1 MYLLLRFH
9 LSVTGVL
16 IRNNTPALRHLFY
29 LQDYGMNATTN
40 GIKNKNTASLMAAL
54 ERLRSSPKIILLIS
68 ASVAIT
74 LIIALILW
82 AKSPAYRVLYSN
94 ISDQDGGAIVAQ
106 LTQMNVP
113 YRFQERGGAIM
124 VPEDKVHEARLT
136 LAQLGLPKGGAVG
149 FELLD
154 QEKFGIS
161 QFSEQVNFQRA
172 LEGELARTIET
183 LGSVQ
188 NARVHLA
195 MPKPS
200 MFVREQKP
208 ASASVTVTLSQGRSL
223 DSGQVSAI
231 TYLISSAVPGLNAD
245 NVTIVDQS
253 GHLLTQSG
261 GQAMQTT
268 QLKYTS
274 EVEADYQ
281 QRIQTILATIVG
293 RNNVK
298 AQVTAQIDFTQH
310 EQTAEQF
317 QPNTAPDKMAIRS
330 RQTSDAEQGSK
341 NGVGGVPGALSNQP
355 PTPATAPITQVPAP
369 NQPAQGAAANNANNA
384 GNNNAARNGAGAAET
399 TVATP
404 MPFNNRKDNT
414 TNYELDRTLTHIKRS
429 TGSIERLSVAV
440 VVNYLPGKDGAPVA
454 LTPEQLEQVN
464 ALVKETMGYSAARGD
479 TINIVNSPFTAVEE
493 DPAPPFWK
501 QEGFINLLLSAARY
515 LLIAIV
521 AWILWRK
528 AVQPA
533 WLRNQEL
540 VLQRLELEKQA
551 RQAEI
556 DANTRRAESGA
567 RAKAEQRVETE
578 INTQSLRELAEQEP
592 RVIALVIRQWM
603 NKELKS

>member
-1 MYLLLRFH
+1 
-9 LSVTGVL
+9 
-16 IRNNTPALRHLFY
+16 
-29 LQDYGMNATTN
+29 
-40 GIKNKNTASLMAAL
+40 
-54 ERLRSSPKIILLIS
+54 
-68 ASVAIT
+68 
-74 LIIALILW
+74 
-82 AKSPAYRVLYSN
+82 
-94 ISDQDGGAIVAQ
+94 
-106 LTQMNVP
+106 
-113 YRFQERGGAIM
+113 
-124 VPEDKVHEARLT
+124 
-136 LAQLGLPKGGAVG
+136 LPKGGAVG

-183 LGSVQ
+183 LGTVQ

-208 ASASVTVTLSQGRSL
+208 PSAAVTVTLSNGRTL
-223 DSGQVSAI
+223 DSGQVNAI

-253 GHLLTQSG
+253 GRLLTQSG

-310 EQTAEQF
+310 EQTAEQY
-317 QPNTAPDKMAIRS
+317 QPNSSPDKMAIRS

-355 PTPATAPITQVPAP
+355 PVPATAPITQPPVA
-369 NQPAQGAAANNANNA
+369 NQPAQGNNAANNNA
-384 GNNNAARNGAGAAET
+384 TQAAGTAET

-440 VVNYLPGKDGAPVA
+440 VVNYLPGKDGTPVA

-479 TINIVNSPFTAVEE
+479 TINIVNSPFTPVEE
-493 DPAPPFWK
+493 EPAPPFWK
-501 QEGFINLLLSAARY
+501 QEGFINLLMSAARY
-515 LLIAIV
+515 LLIALV
-521 AWILWRK
+521 AWFLWRK

-551 RQAEI
+551 RQEEL
-556 DANTRRAESGA
+556 DASARRAESGA
-567 RAKAEQRVETE
+567 RAKAEQRE
-578 INTQSLRELAEQEP
+578 EP

-603 NKELKS
+603 NKEMKS